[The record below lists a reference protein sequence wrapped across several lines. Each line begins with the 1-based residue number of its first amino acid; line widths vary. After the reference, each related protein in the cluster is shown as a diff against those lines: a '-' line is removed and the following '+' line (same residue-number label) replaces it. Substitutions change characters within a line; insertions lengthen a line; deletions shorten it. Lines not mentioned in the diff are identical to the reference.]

1 MKRLFTFLTLLLI
14 HTFSFGQKTV
24 ELSKKYF
31 LDFNNLE
38 HFDKGTDVLELKER
52 VNYELFLKVKEDYNR
67 FKHPSEEEK
76 RIAYE
81 TKTFKGEKGE
91 YILNNEYQQFHF
103 NVNEIGLISGIANLI
118 QTENGYTYFWK
129 FNFDTGRLK
138 YAELKKELSGKPIR
152 KVEINDSLF
161 VMQFFDINTGNF
173 TGKRIIRNVKDYNN
187 SIEILYD
194 ENENIRREED
204 RLQKIRKTF
213 YKNGKPESYQNLLTE
228 ESIKYD
234 DMGRKTQH
242 SYPTKDKKWCN
253 EYYENGLIIN
263 KNCRNSDDSQ
273 RTQYYYKNG
282 KLEKYEVVD
291 YAKDETR
298 KYDKNNKLVS
308 TEKNIYKTKE
318 Q

>member
-1 MKRLFTFLTLLLI
+1 MKKLFTFLTLLLI
-14 HTFSFGQKTV
+14 NIFSFGQETK
-24 ELSKKYF
+24 ELSKKHF

-38 HFDKGTDVLELKER
+38 HFDKGTDILEVKER
-52 VNYELFLKVKEDYNR
+52 VNYELYLKVEQDYNR

-76 RIAYE
+76 KKAYE
-81 TKTFKGEKGE
+81 TNPFKGEKGE
-91 YILNNEYQQFHF
+91 YFLNNEYQQFHF
-103 NVNEIGLISGIANLI
+103 SVNEIGLISGNANLV
-118 QTENGYTYFWK
+118 QSENGYTYFWE
-129 FNFDTGRLK
+129 FSFDAGKLK
-138 YAELKKELSGKPIR
+138 YAELKKELSGNPIR

-161 VMQFFDINTGNF
+161 VMQFFDINNGNF
-173 TGKRIIRNVKDYNN
+173 SGKRIIRNVKDYDN

-194 ENENIRREED
+194 ENENIRREEN

-213 YKNGKPESYQNLLTE
+213 YKNGKPESYHNLLTE

-242 SYPTKDKKWCN
+242 FYPTKDKNWCN

-273 RTQYYYKNG
+273 QTRYHYKNG
-282 KLEKYEVVD
+282 KLEKYEIVD
-291 YAKDETR
+291 YIKDETR

-308 TEKNIYKTKE
+308 TEKNTYKTKE
-318 Q
+318 